1 MEAYHSTQE
10 STTQGSGLGAQEA
23 RADPLSGPVAPAA
36 PEDLTP
42 SVPAAPAAPSAL
54 GVPSTGG
61 VSSVAATVVAAAAA
75 AMAVSSRALAA
86 VSAAATSI
94 SIVGPGLGQ
103 VIGPAYSF
111 SQIPEIAKWLLS
123 FGMLAGRLEFLT
135 LIVIFNKSF
144 WR

>member
-1 MEAYHSTQE
+1 MHEATRRVLSVLLSFT
-10 STTQGSGLGAQEA
+10 GL
-23 RADPLSGPVAPAA
+23 
-36 PEDLTP
+36 DLLT
-42 SVPAAPAAPSAL
+42 SF
-54 GVPSTGG
+54 
-61 VSSVAATVVAAAAA
+61 
-75 AMAVSSRALAA
+75 
-86 VSAAATSI
+86 SAAATSI
-94 SIVGPGLGQ
+94 SNVGPGLGQ

>member
-1 MEAYHSTQE
+1 MQLTQTIIFFVLIALLL
-10 STTQGSGLGAQEA
+10 SFSGY
-23 RADPLSGPVAPAA
+23 
-36 PEDLTP
+36 DLITC
-42 SVPAAPAAPSAL
+42 L
-54 GVPSTGG
+54 
-61 VSSVAATVVAAAAA
+61 
-75 AMAVSSRALAA
+75 
-86 VSAAATSI
+86 SAAATSI
-94 SIVGPGLGQ
+94 SNVGPGLGQ